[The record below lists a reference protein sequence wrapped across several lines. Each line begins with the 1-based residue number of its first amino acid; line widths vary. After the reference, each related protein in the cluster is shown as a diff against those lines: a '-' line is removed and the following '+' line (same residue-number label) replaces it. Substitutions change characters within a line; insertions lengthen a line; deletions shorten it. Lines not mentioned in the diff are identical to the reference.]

1 MKMLLTECLSCDTIT
16 CMRVHVRERISHD
29 FACWQEEWSRKD
41 LLERCRGR
49 GFTPPVMRIL
59 MLP

>member
-29 FACWQEEWSRKD
+29 FACWQEEWSRKMERKEQED
-41 LLERCRGR
+41 LEWKDQCG
-49 GFTPPVMRIL
+49 
-59 MLP
+59 